1 MSWWDNIHTSLCV
14 LRRSSFGDISLGYV
28 PSTQALLILI
38 GALMGLL
45 AGLTSVLLD
54 V

>member
-1 MSWWDNIHTSLCV
+1 MSWRGNIHTSLCV
-14 LRRSSFGDISLGYV
+14 LRCSSFGDISRVYL
-28 PSTQALLILI
+28 PNTQALLILI
-38 GALMGLL
+38 RALMGLL